1 MTESQTQGG
10 DNAVNGLI
18 CATFYNLYSPIFHG
32 PGVFKG
38 FLLKNFLRSIILSFL
53 IEKQNIFDKSF
64 NKI

>member
-32 PGVFKG
+32 PGVF
-38 FLLKNFLRSIILSFL
+38 
-53 IEKQNIFDKSF
+53 
-64 NKI
+64 